1 MGFLKKPNTNTAAS
15 LGNGSLTAVNHWF
28 SEAQVSAEGAVS
40 AVHRAQETGDGG
52 RGEHQHAVPVS
63 AGARVPVAPY
73 RRRCHT
79 EQKLLGGEHKD
90 VQRILYAIVA
100 GRLNAPTKGLRGVV
114 FIFVLSLL
122 IFIII
127 F

>member
-1 MGFLKKPNTNTAAS
+1 M
-15 LGNGSLTAVNHWF
+15 
-28 SEAQVSAEGAVS
+28 SAKGAVP

-63 AGARVPVAPY
+63 ARARVPLASY
-73 RRRCHT
+73 RRGSDT

-90 VQRILYAIVA
+90 VQWILYAIVA
-100 GRLNAPTKGLRGVV
+100 GRLTRAAV
-114 FIFVLSLL
+114 FIIVLLN
-122 IFIII
+122 III